1 MQCPVRWTHTV
12 DSYNRYPY
20 GNLVWQFANPGS
32 GESRSGTMTTAGALM
47 FFGDDTGA
55 FTALN
60 RTAAKRLWHFQTSQT
75 LRASPMT
82 YVFADRRFV
91 ALASG
96 SNVLAFGLP

>member
-1 MQCPVRWTHTV
+1 
-12 DSYNRYPY
+12 
-20 GNLVWQFANPGS
+20 
-32 GESRSGTMTTAGALM
+32 M

-82 YVFADRRFV
+82 YVFDDRRFV

-96 SNVLAFGLP
+96 SNVFAFGLP